1 MFTHNKL
8 KWAMGK
14 KEERRSRERG
24 GYSQVR
30 YQPAGSFLAG
40 GHTGCFWLSLT
51 GTVLAWL

>member
-40 GHTGCFWLSLT
+40 GHTGCFWLSLI